1 MGITI
6 VQKSDLK
13 TRKRSPKIALVLA
26 GGAVSGGAFKLGGLK
41 ALDDFLVNRKTTD
54 FDTYVGL
61 SAGAVL
67 AAPLAVGITP
77 AEMIKSLEGNSTELD
92 RFRARDFYSPNLAEF
107 VERPLQYALALLLFV
122 PGTLADLI
130 RGVPKLADDLRAAL
144 REYFRDPSPRNTTL
158 LLAPLADAIW
168 NRRGFPSILDHLP
181 SGLFDNSSIERY
193 VRRNLQRA
201 GLTNDFRTLYRRTK
215 HELYISAMNLD
226 TAERVVFGHDEDAS
240 VTISEAVQASTALPG
255 FYKPAR
261 IKGIDYVDGGV
272 RRTANLDVA
281 IEHGAD
287 LVICY
292 NPFRPFSNRVRRH
305 FDRERGAYTYDGP
318 LMSDG
323 GVLSVLNQVF
333 RTLLHSR
340 LQYGLREYQ
349 DDPNFQG
356 DIIVLEPK
364 ESDVH
369 FFNLNVLNYWERL
382 RAAQMGY
389 ASVSESIESNYD
401 LVKSILERY
410 GLTMTRR
417 EVRQSMDK
425 IREENVVGAT
435 EALTREVPRRR
446 LRVA

>member
-13 TRKRSPKIALVLA
+13 TRKRNPKVALVLA
-26 GGAVSGGAFKLGGLK
+26 GGAVSGAAFKLGGLK
-41 ALDDFLVNRKTTD
+41 ALDDFLVNRKTTE

-67 AAPLAVGITP
+67 AVPLAVGISP
-77 AEMIKSLEGNSTELD
+77 AEVIKSLEGNSNEIS
-92 RFRARDFYSPNLAEF
+92 RFRARDFYSPNLAEI
-107 VERPLQYALALLLFV
+107 VERPLQYALALVLFMPRTV
-122 PGTLADLI
+122 ADMV
-130 RGVPKLADDLRAAL
+130 RGAPKLAGDLQRALADYWRRPSL
-144 REYFRDPSPRNTTL
+144 RNAATL
-158 LLAPLADAIW
+158 LGPIAEAVW
-168 NRRGFPSILDHLP
+168 NRRDFPSLLDHLP
-181 SGLFDNSSIERY
+181 SGLFDNGSIERY
-193 VRRNLQRA
+193 IRSNLRRG
-201 GLTNDFRTLYRRTK
+201 GLTNDFRTLYRRTN

-240 VTISEAVQASTALPG
+240 VSISEAVQASTALPG

-305 FDRERGAYTYDGP
+305 FDRARGTYTHDSP
-318 LMSDG
+318 LMADG
-323 GVLSVLNQVF
+323 GLLSVLNQVF

-349 DDPNFQG
+349 DDPNFEG
-356 DIIVLEPK
+356 DILVIEPK
-364 ESDVH
+364 ETDLH
-369 FFNLNVLNYWERL
+369 FFHLNALSYWERL
-382 RAAQMGY
+382 HAAQLGY
-389 ASVSESIESNYD
+389 ASVSESIEHNYD
-401 LVKSILERY
+401 LVKLILERY
-410 GLTMTRR
+410 GLTLSRR

-425 IREENVVGAT
+425 IREENVAQAT
-435 EALTREVPRRR
+435 AALTREVPRRR